1 MRWAVHV
8 ASMGDKRGAYR
19 NLVGKPERKRQLG
32 RPSSR
37 RENSI
42 KMDL

>member
-8 ASMGDKRGAYR
+8 ALMGDKTGAYR
-19 NLVGKPERKRQLG
+19 NLVGNPERKRQIG
-32 RPSSR
+32 RPNSR
-37 RENSI
+37 REDRN